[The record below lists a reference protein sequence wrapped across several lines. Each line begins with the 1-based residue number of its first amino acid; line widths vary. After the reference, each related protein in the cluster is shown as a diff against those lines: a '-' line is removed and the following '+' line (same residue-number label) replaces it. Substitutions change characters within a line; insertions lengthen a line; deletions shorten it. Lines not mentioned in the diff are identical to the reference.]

1 VAACPEGRRAR
12 SRVPD
17 AVPVHQSV
25 LKWSDKAGCQEKA
38 TYVLMVPAHR
48 SYGDRVAMAETGA
61 TSTLVGTVLAQNR
74 SSMIRVDKGKQAT
87 AHTFSPITS
96 IIANY

>member
-1 VAACPEGRRAR
+1 MVRQGWVPGEGHVRA
-12 SRVPD
+12 D
-17 AVPVHQSV
+17 G
-25 LKWSDKAGCQEKA
+25 L
-38 TYVLMVPAHR
+38 AHR

>member
-1 VAACPEGRRAR
+1 
-12 SRVPD
+12 
-17 AVPVHQSV
+17 
-25 LKWSDKAGCQEKA
+25 
-38 TYVLMVPAHR
+38 
-48 SYGDRVAMAETGA
+48 MAETGA

-96 IIANY
+96 IIENY